1 MFYKTCL
8 RISLLIVTL
17 FLIVSGTFSQ
27 PPDSLL
33 TDSDVPTSSE
43 LLSNPRRAVHTFL
56 HWQQEGHERPELV
69 VQTMRLAGDISDN
82 EKLDLAE
89 KLKKVLDSRGLLVE
103 YDDIPDNASYT
114 DSLTGLNQYI
124 LFSSLPEVY
133 LVKQNGQ
140 WVFSEATVREIPG
153 IYSETFSLFVDL
165 VVDRLPEYMHK
176 KWLGIEVWQYIA
188 IFCWILLGFILRL
201 LFEFIFETYIRRIT
215 AKTKTNWD
223 DQLIHEI
230 EKPLSFL
237 FMMGFYWAT
246 YTNLQLSVT
255 VNYYLALTLE
265 VAVSASF
272 VWLLYNLVN
281 LLSGYLTELTSK
293 TESKL
298 DDQLVPLLRK
308 TLKVFV
314 VILGII
320 FILQNNGVNVT
331 SLLAG
336 LGLGGL
342 AFALAARD
350 TLANFFGSITIFM
363 DKPFQVGDLIKTSNA
378 EGVVEEIGFRSTR
391 LRTLY
396 NSVISV
402 PNSNLAVTEV
412 DNLGLRKFRRLKMT
426 LNLTYSTT
434 PQQMEAFVEGIKAM
448 IKANKYIKQDLYEVH
463 FNEYGAHS
471 LDVLVYLF
479 FDVPGWSEELQQRHN
494 FLLEIM
500 RLAEEIGVE
509 FAFPTQTLHID
520 SFYSAAPRKVGKDRT
535 EEELASSVYAF
546 GPEGELSRPD
556 GITLQKDGKE
566 INFGSSN

>member
-8 RISLLIVTL
+8 RISLLIVAL

-33 TDSDVPTSSE
+33 TNSDVPTSSE

-246 YTNLQLSVT
+246 YTNL
-255 VNYYLALTLE
+255 
-265 VAVSASF
+265 
-272 VWLLYNLVN
+272 
-281 LLSGYLTELTSK
+281 
-293 TESKL
+293 
-298 DDQLVPLLRK
+298 
-308 TLKVFV
+308 
-314 VILGII
+314 
-320 FILQNNGVNVT
+320 
-331 SLLAG
+331 
-336 LGLGGL
+336 
-342 AFALAARD
+342 
-350 TLANFFGSITIFM
+350 
-363 DKPFQVGDLIKTSNA
+363 
-378 EGVVEEIGFRSTR
+378 
-391 LRTLY
+391 
-396 NSVISV
+396 
-402 PNSNLAVTEV
+402 
-412 DNLGLRKFRRLKMT
+412 
-426 LNLTYSTT
+426 
-434 PQQMEAFVEGIKAM
+434 
-448 IKANKYIKQDLYEVH
+448 
-463 FNEYGAHS
+463 
-471 LDVLVYLF
+471 
-479 FDVPGWSEELQQRHN
+479 
-494 FLLEIM
+494 
-500 RLAEEIGVE
+500 
-509 FAFPTQTLHID
+509 
-520 SFYSAAPRKVGKDRT
+520 
-535 EEELASSVYAF
+535 
-546 GPEGELSRPD
+546 
-556 GITLQKDGKE
+556 
-566 INFGSSN
+566 